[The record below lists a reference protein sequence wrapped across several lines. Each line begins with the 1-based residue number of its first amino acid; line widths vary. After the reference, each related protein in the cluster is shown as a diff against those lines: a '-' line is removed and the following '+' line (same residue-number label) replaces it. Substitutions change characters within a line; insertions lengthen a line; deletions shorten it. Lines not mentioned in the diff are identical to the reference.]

1 MSKRITKTMAQ
12 AAVEKMKKA
21 VYGAKIEEAR
31 AVLNKHGEELVKK
44 YVPAPVIA
52 CVNEYSDYF
61 GSNHGASI
69 ATKVT
74 KPSGNITYEK
84 YIAIKLSFNI
94 PNHSAY
100 INVQLDEYKELKA
113 LLDNVNAVVNEANTF
128 EQNMFNA
135 LIALKT
141 YKRIKEEL
149 PEALEYIDFPDECE
163 MKAVPM
169 PIFNDLRNIIK
180 GIKKE

>member
-1 MSKRITKTMAQ
+1 MAQ
-12 AAVEKMKKA
+12 TAVEKMKKA
-21 VYGAKIEEAR
+21 IYGAKIEEAR

-44 YVPAPVIA
+44 YIPAPVIA

-69 ATKVT
+69 STKVT

-84 YIAIKLSFNI
+84 YIAIKTSFNI

-100 INVQLDEYKELKA
+100 INVQLDEYEGLRA

-128 EQNMFNA
+128 EHKMFDA

-149 PEALEYIDFPDECE
+149 PEALEYIDFPEEFDDAC
-163 MKAVPM
+163 VPM
-169 PIFNDLRNIIK
+169 PIFDDLRNIIK

>member
-1 MSKRITKTMAQ
+1 MSRRITKTMAQ
-12 AAVEKMKKA
+12 EAVEKMKKA
-21 VYGAKIEEAR
+21 VYGTKIEEAR

-44 YVPAPVIA
+44 YIPAPVIA

-69 ATKVT
+69 ASTVT
-74 KPSGNITYEK
+74 APSGHTTNTK

-94 PNHSAY
+94 PNYSAY
-100 INVQLDEYKELKA
+100 INVQSDEYEGLKA
-113 LLDNVNAVVNEANTF
+113 LLDNVNVVVNEANTF
-128 EQNMFNA
+128 EQKMFDA
-135 LIALKT
+135 LVALKT

-149 PEALEYIDFPDECE
+149 PEALEYIDFPEEFDDAC
-163 MKAVPM
+163 VPM

>member
-12 AAVEKMKKA
+12 KAVEKMKKA
-21 VYGAKIEEAR
+21 IYGARIEEAR
-31 AVLNKHGEELVKK
+31 AVLNKHGEELVRK
-44 YVPAPVIA
+44 YIPSPVIA
-52 CVNEYSDYF
+52 CMNEYSNYF
-61 GSNHGASI
+61 DSNHGACISSV
-69 ATKVT
+69 VT
-74 KPSGNITYEK
+74 KPSGYTTHKTN
-84 YIAIKLSFNI
+84 IAIKLSFNI

-100 INVQLDEYKELKA
+100 INVQLDEYEGLKV
-113 LLDNVNAVVNEANTF
+113 LLDKVVAVVSEMDAF
-128 EQNMFNA
+128 GSKMFDA

-149 PEALEYIDFPDECE
+149 PEALEYIDFPEEFDDAC
-163 MKAVPM
+163 VPM

>member
-1 MSKRITKTMAQ
+1 MSKRITKTMANE
-12 AAVEKMKKA
+12 AVGKMKKV

-31 AVLNKHGEELVKK
+31 AALNKHGEELVKK
-44 YVPAPVIA
+44 YIPAPVIA

-69 ATKVT
+69 STVVT
-74 KPSGNITYEK
+74 KPSGYTTNKT

-100 INVQLDEYKELKA
+100 INVQLDEYEELKV
-113 LLDNVNAVVNEANTF
+113 LLDKVDAVVNEANAF
-128 EQNMFNA
+128 ERKMFDA

-149 PEALEYIDFPDECE
+149 PEALEYIDFPDDCDL
-163 MKAVPM
+163 KAVPM